1 MVVNLDVPFET
12 IIDRI
17 KVKIRAVELSVKVK
31 PEITRT
37 ESEDPNLK
45 KKTFVYIKKSPIF
58 QDRWIHPGSGRVY
71 NLIFNPP
78 KTPGKVRTA
87 WGRFLS

>member
-45 KKTFVYIKKSPIF
+45 KNFRIYKKIPNF
-58 QDRWIHPGSGRVY
+58 SGPVDSSRIWEGV
-71 NLIFNPP
+71 
-78 KTPGKVRTA
+78 
-87 WGRFLS
+87 